1 MSKKYFATFAFYE
14 LYQVVET
21 ANFPAHDYLL
31 CTRSKLLAVYRQ
43 VIGYFKFYILF
54 RSCPSTV

>member
-1 MSKKYFATFAFYE
+1 MSKKDLATFAFYE

-31 CTRSKLLAVYRQ
+31 CTRSKLLAVYRR
-43 VIGYFKFYILF
+43 VIGYFLHF
-54 RSCPSTV
+54 V